1 MRTFILTIFIFSY
14 ISCSS
19 SESEINNLKS
29 NEEIL
34 ETPTSKTNGVT
45 KVTATGKAQNYTF
58 NVTIKSPDTGCQ
70 QYADW
75 WEVLDKEGNL
85 IYRRILAHSHVNE
98 QPFTR
103 SGGKVTIDPNTEII
117 VRAHMNNS
125 GYLPMVFTG
134 TVASGFTGLEM
145 STEKIP
151 EAAKKEPLPS
161 GCAF

>member
-1 MRTFILTIFIFSY
+1 MKILILFLLFFNFT
-14 ISCSS
+14 SCSS
-19 SESEINNLKS
+19 SESESFTDK
-29 NEEIL
+29 EEIL
-34 ETPTSKTNGVT
+34 KSPEQQNNGVT
-45 KVTATGKAQNYTF
+45 NISVSGEAQNYTF
-58 NVTIKSPDTGCQ
+58 NVTIKSPDTGCK

-103 SGGKVTIDPNTEII
+103 LGGKVKIEANTEII

-125 GYLPMVFTG
+125 GYLPMAF
-134 TVASGFTGLEM
+134 SGNISNGL
-145 STEKIP
+145 TANKINPKKFP
-151 EAAKKEPLPS
+151 EAEKTEPLPT